1 MDWLLFIAVM
11 TKYGLLSVAGYYL
24 FKAFLPLSQVLLQID
39 LDQIS
44 RLRYLAKNLLGQ
56 RL

>member
-56 RL
+56 SL